1 MITTLED
8 VQAWLGPGYD
18 TPTVTQAYNAAEAWV
33 SKRVRYPVVNPL
45 VEPPE
50 PLEAPDDLKQ
60 AVRFQTARY
69 LARRNSPDGM
79 VGLGDLGVARIPV
92 SDQDVQTLINPWRRV
107 VT

>member
-1 MITTLED
+1 MITTVED
-8 VQAWLGPGYD
+8 VLTWLGPGYD
-18 TPTVTQAYNAAEAWV
+18 PAIVQEAYAAAEAYV
-33 SKRVRYPVVNPL
+33 GKRVRWAIPPDIQAQAPADL
-45 VEPPE
+45 V
-50 PLEAPDDLKQ
+50 Q

-92 SDQDVQTLINPWRRV
+92 SDQDVQTLINPWRRT